1 MQKLPINKFEWTE
14 DTSKF
19 NEDFVKNYN
28 EENIND
34 IFLKLMFNILKNY
47 KERMKIEKVE
57 KLVTNL
63 HDKTEYVI
71 HITNLKALIHGLVL
85 KKVVRVIKFNQNTCV
100 KPYIDMN
107 TKLLKKA
114 KINFEKNFF
123 KLMYNA
129 IFWKTV
135 KNVKKQ
141 RVIKFVTIERS
152 RNYLVSKLNYR
163 TIKLIT
169 KILLAI
175 EM

>member
-1 MQKLPINKFEWTE
+1 MKKT
-14 DTSKF
+14 
-19 NEDFVKNYN
+19 
-28 EENIND
+28 IND

-63 HDKTEYVI
+63 HDKIEYVI
-71 HITNLKALIHGLVL
+71 HITNLKALIHRLVL
-85 KKVVRVIKFNQNTCV
+85 KKVVRVIKFNRNTCL
-100 KPYIDMN
+100 KRYIDMN

-129 IFWKTV
+129 IFWKTM

-152 RNYLVSKLNYR
+152 RNYLVSKLNYH
-163 TIKLIT
+163 TTKFIT
-169 KILLAI
+169 ENLLAI
-175 EM
+175 EMRKNQTQ

>member
-1 MQKLPINKFEWTE
+1 MKKT
-14 DTSKF
+14 
-19 NEDFVKNYN
+19 
-28 EENIND
+28 IND

-47 KERMKIEKVE
+47 KERMEIEKVE

-63 HDKTEYVI
+63 HDKIEYVI

-85 KKVVRVIKFNQNTCV
+85 KNIVRVIKFNQNICL

-129 IFWKTV
+129 IFWKTM

-141 RVIKFVTIERS
+141 RIIKFVTIERS
-152 RNYLVSKLNYR
+152 RNYLVSKLNYH
-163 TIKLIT
+163 TTKFIT
-169 KILLAI
+169 ENLLAI
-175 EM
+175 EMRKNQT